1 MTARLGLG
9 LAALGRPEYVT
20 LNHASDLGGHYD
32 PQIMELHA
40 HDVLSAAFEAG
51 MRYID
56 AARSYG
62 RAEDF
67 VASWLRKR
75 AIEPGEISVASKWGY
90 TYTAGWSASAT
101 QHEVKEH
108 SLAAYL
114 RQLHES
120 IERLGPYL
128 SLYQIHSVPAES
140 KTLEDAALIVAIARL
155 RERGI
160 RAGLTVSGAGQDIAI
175 RRSLEVRRDGERVF
189 DSVQATWNLLERG
202 AESALQDA
210 HGAGMKVVV
219 KEALAN
225 GRLSHTNRNQDEV
238 LFPAVARIR
247 ATAGNRGL
255 TVETLALAA
264 ALARPWADV
273 VLTGAATVG
282 QIQSNVAALELAY
295 DPELEEKLRSVS
307 INSTETGALVAPLDG
322 TDRHH
327 HCFAAARGRE
337 RVKRAPFPSVLS
349 TVRSP
354 FIARA
359 RSRLIANPNPTPL
372 SRSERPSFN

>member
-9 LAALGRPEYVT
+9 LAALGRPGYVT
-20 LNHASDLGGHYD
+20 LNHASDLGGRYD
-32 PQIMELHA
+32 PAVMELHT
-40 HDVLSAAFEAG
+40 HHVLDAAFEAG
-51 MRYID
+51 IRYID

-90 TYTAGWSASAT
+90 TYTAGWSPSAT
-101 QHEVKEH
+101 QHEIKEH

-128 SLYQIHSVPAES
+128 SLYQIHSVTAES
-140 KTLEDAALIVAIARL
+140 KTLEDDALIDAIALL
-155 RERGI
+155 RTRGI
-160 RAGLTVSGAGQDIAI
+160 RAGLSVSGAGQDVAI

-202 AESALQDA
+202 AESALKDA

-219 KEALAN
+219 KESLAN
-225 GRLSHTNRNQDEV
+225 GRLSHGNQNQDL

-247 ATAGNRGL
+247 ELAKSRGL

-307 INSTETGALVAPLDG
+307 IDSTEYW
-322 TDRHH
+322 
-327 HCFAAARGRE
+327 
-337 RVKRAPFPSVLS
+337 
-349 TVRSP
+349 
-354 FIARA
+354 RA
-359 RSRLIANPNPTPL
+359 RS
-372 SRSERPSFN
+372 SFRWN

>member
-1 MTARLGLG
+1 MPNPMSARLGLG
-9 LAALGRPEYVT
+9 LAALGRPGYVT
-20 LNHASDLGGHYD
+20 LNHASDLGGRYD
-32 PQIMELHA
+32 PSIMESRAHA
-40 HDVLSAAFEAG
+40 VLDAAFDAG
-51 MRYID
+51 LRYID

-90 TYTAGWSASAT
+90 TYTAGWSTSAT

-128 SLYQIHSVPAES
+128 SLYQIHSVTAER
-140 KTLEDAALIVAIARL
+140 KTLEDDALIDAIAGL
-155 RERGI
+155 RERDI
-160 RAGLTVSGAGQDIAI
+160 RAGLTVSGAGQDVAI

-189 DSVQATWNLLERG
+189 DSVQATWNRLERG
-202 AESALQDA
+202 AESALEDA

-219 KEALAN
+219 KESLAN
-225 GRLSHTNRNQDEV
+225 GRLTQANRDDDA
-238 LFPAVARIR
+238 FFSPVAGRIR
-247 ATAGNRGL
+247 ELAKSRGL

-282 QIQSNVAALELAY
+282 QIQSNVAALELGY
-295 DPELEEKLRSVS
+295 DSELEQKLCSVAIDS
-307 INSTETGALVAPLDG
+307 AEYW
-322 TDRHH
+322 
-327 HCFAAARGRE
+327 
-337 RVKRAPFPSVLS
+337 
-349 TVRSP
+349 
-354 FIARA
+354 RA
-359 RSRLIANPNPTPL
+359 RSFFRWN
-372 SRSERPSFN
+372 